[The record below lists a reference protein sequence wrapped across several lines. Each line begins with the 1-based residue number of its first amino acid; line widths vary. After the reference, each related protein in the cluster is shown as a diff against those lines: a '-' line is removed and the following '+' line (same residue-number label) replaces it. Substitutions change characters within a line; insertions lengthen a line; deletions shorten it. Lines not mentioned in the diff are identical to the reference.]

1 MTLFKQLLE
10 NRSGRDFIIGDL
22 HGSRPLLEKILQKH
36 DFSPVQDRV
45 ICVGDLINR
54 GDDSLGTL
62 RLLEEPWFFSVA
74 GNHERMLA
82 ELRQPLIERVL
93 SDAQQN
99 QLELYGAQWLLDYYE
114 ELNEDKWADLI
125 TEVFNL
131 ISQLPLLIQVGN
143 GPDAIGVV
151 HAQLPMRNWDQNLAR
166 LERVKKLAYWQ
177 RVPDDSLFDCLLTGR
192 ETIRQIQKNPD
203 KEHAVAGIDWVF
215 SGHTIVERPIRA
227 GNQLWLDTGAYNK
240 EQGHGFTLVEVG
252 KTLAV
257 TTYFHDL
264 RVRTERFVRHQH
276 RFQPVLD
283 ASLNG

>member
-10 NRSGRDFIIGDL
+10 NRSGRDFIVGDL

-36 DFSPVQDRV
+36 DFSPQQDRV
-45 ICVGDLINR
+45 ICVGDLVNR
-54 GDDSLGTL
+54 GTDSLATL
-62 RLLEEPWFFSVA
+62 RLLAEPWFFSVA

-82 ELRQPLIERVL
+82 ELRQPLIERQL
-93 SDAQQN
+93 SESQQH
-99 QLELYGAQWLLDYYE
+99 QLELWGAQWLLDAYE
-114 ELNEDKWADLI
+114 DLNEDKWADLI

-131 ISQLPLLIQVGN
+131 IGQLPLLIQVGN

-177 RVPDDSLFDCLLTGR
+177 QLPEDSLFDCLLTGR
-192 ETIRQIQKNPD
+192 ECLFNIQQNPEH
-203 KEHAVAGIDWVF
+203 EHAVDGIDWVF
-215 SGHTIVERPIRA
+215 SGHTIVEQPVRA
-227 GNQLWLDTGAYNK
+227 GNQLWLDTGAFDANT
-240 EQGHGFTLVEVG
+240 GHGFTLVEAG